1 MSEMIDLFTL
11 VKDEIFNNEIL
22 DKSAQTF
29 KFKVDS
35 SEYVFKEGRKKVKIN
50 LIFHTDHI
58 SLRYNHEGTESLQL
72 VREILERLLQ
82 KANLPYKVEE
92 GKKEKGL
99 LCLYFNLL

>member
-1 MSEMIDLFTL
+1 MSKMIDLFAL

-22 DKSAQTF
+22 DKFPQIF
-29 KFKVDS
+29 KFKVDA
-35 SEYVFKEGRKKVKIN
+35 SEYVFREGRKKVKIN

-58 SLRYNHEGTESLQL
+58 SLRYNHEDTETLRT
-72 VREILERLLQ
+72 VREILERILQ

>member
-1 MSEMIDLFTL
+1 MSEMIDLFAL

-50 LIFHTDHI
+50 LIFHIDHI
-58 SLRYNHEGTESLQL
+58 SLRYNHEGTKSLQL

-99 LCLYFNLL
+99 SLIS